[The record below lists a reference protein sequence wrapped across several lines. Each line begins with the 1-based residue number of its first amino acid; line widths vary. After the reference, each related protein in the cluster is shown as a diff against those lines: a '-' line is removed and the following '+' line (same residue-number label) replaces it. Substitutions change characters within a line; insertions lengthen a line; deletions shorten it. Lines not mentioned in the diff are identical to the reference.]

1 MAILGGPFQAVL
13 GGVDELVVLESLFG
27 LLIHWCWFPFWLAA
41 VSALRELVCANARR
55 RTLSLS
61 VVKHFCAEKG
71 VTGPIQ
77 TCTLSFTRILKEI
90 YLSRYYRP
98 ELDGLRFFAFLCV
111 FCFHRMDYVPL
122 DPSRNPWLFKF
133 STAGSFGVPVFF
145 LLSAFLIT
153 ELLMREREATG
164 TVHVKA
170 FYVRR
175 ILRIW
180 PLYFAAFFGLAVLN
194 HFLPGVGPVTHSSWL
209 AFSLFAGNWY
219 IVKHGWIAGPVD
231 PLWSISV
238 EEQFYI
244 VIPLVIAFAGRRGVR
259 IASYLL
265 LAIAYLVIVRYALH
279 PTTGDNGEWTDSF
292 VHFQFFCA
300 GTLLALSLHG
310 RLPRLPVLA
319 RLSGFVLGFACW
331 FLCLRL
337 GVQSWEPHAGVAE
350 SIAGWALMLL
360 GAILFFVSTLGTP
373 ERFIPRGLAYLGAHL
388 LRSVYLPHANLVL
401 RIEKGGAWLHEDG
414 SGDAPARWSTREH
427 WHRTGASSYI
437 SGCTSVVQVLRAA
450 FPAPQRTFHVC
461 SSARRGERQRLRG
474 SGFPLSCSKLTASLA
489 NPYPGCEGAADSA
502 QDSLR

>member
-1 MAILGGPFQAVL
+1 
-13 GGVDELVVLESLFG
+13 
-27 LLIHWCWFPFWLAA
+27 
-41 VSALRELVCANARR
+41 
-55 RTLSLS
+55 
-61 VVKHFCAEKG
+61 
-71 VTGPIQ
+71 
-77 TCTLSFTRILKEI
+77 LKEI
-90 YLSRYYRP
+90 DLSRYYRP

-122 DPSRNPWLFKF
+122 DPSRNSWLFKF
-133 STAGSFGVPVFF
+133 STAGAFGVPVFF

-194 HFLPGVGPVTHSSWL
+194 QFLPGVGPATHSSWL

-279 PTTGDNGEWTDSF
+279 PTPGDNGEWTDSF

-300 GTLLALSLHG
+300 GTLLAPSLHG
-310 RLPRLPVLA
+310 RLPRLRVLA
-319 RLSGFVLGFACW
+319 RLSGFVLGFASW

-337 GVQSWEPHAGVAE
+337 GVQSWEPHADVAG
-350 SIAGWALMLL
+350 SISGWALMLL
-360 GAILFFVSTLGTP
+360 GSILFFVSALGTP
-373 ERFIPRGLAYLGAHL
+373 ERYIPQSLAYLG
-388 LRSVYLPHANLVL
+388 
-401 RIEKGGAWLHEDG
+401 RISYGLYIFHSLILYFVFEKGGAWLTKMVRTLHLPDG
-414 SGDAPARWSTREH
+414 
-427 WHRTGASSYI
+427 
-437 SGCTSVVQVLRAA
+437 LRASIG
-450 FPAPQRTFHVC
+450 TLVV
-461 SSARRGERQRLRG
+461 
-474 SGFPLSCSKLTASLA
+474 LTATFLVAHLSFKFFERPFLRLKERFTFVRAREEESA
-489 NPYPGCEGAADSA
+489 NA
-502 QDSLR
+502 